1 MAWQE
6 TRSENLL
13 NMTPG
18 RGQIQRVALG
28 AKRDGEITG
37 LLVDVIADA
46 GAYPH
51 VGAWL
56 PNYTRLMCTGTYR
69 IPRVDFRARS
79 MVTNTAP
86 VGAYRGAGRPEATAF
101 LERSMDLLAH
111 ELDVDP
117 VEIPTEEPSQV
128 SQRQP
133 RHSQR
138 RSVRLRQLSRD
149 S

>member
-1 MAWQE
+1 MVAALAHRTGQPVAWQE

-18 RGQIQRVALG
+18 RGQMQRVALG
-28 AKRDGEITG
+28 AKRDGTITG
-37 LLVDVIADA
+37 LRVEVIADA

-86 VGAYRGAGRPEATAF
+86 VGAYRGAGPAGGNR
-101 LERSMDLLAH
+101 
-111 ELDVDP
+111 
-117 VEIPTEEPSQV
+117 
-128 SQRQP
+128 
-133 RHSQR
+133 
-138 RSVRLRQLSRD
+138 LSRAVHGPAG